1 MFSFGRNQSG
11 QCGHVKL
18 HTFNTPKLIEGLSHA
33 NIVQAAAGAKHSLF
47 LTDEGVVYAC
57 GENKNGKLGIGK
69 KHAKR
74 EIITKPMQIDYN
86 GAPIVQIGC
95 GGDFS
100 AILDID
106 GNLYTFG
113 FPEYGQLGK

>member
-1 MFSFGRNQSG
+1 
-11 QCGHVKL
+11 
-18 HTFNTPKLIEGLSHA
+18 
-33 NIVQAAAGAKHSLF
+33 
-47 LTDEGVVYAC
+47 
-57 GENKNGKLGIGK
+57 
-69 KHAKR
+69 
-74 EIITKPMQIDYN
+74 MQIDYN

>member
-47 LTDEGVVYAC
+47 LTDEGVVYV
-57 GENKNGKLGIGK
+57 KIK
-69 KHAKR
+69 
-74 EIITKPMQIDYN
+74 M
-86 GAPIVQIGC
+86 V
-95 GGDFS
+95 
-100 AILDID
+100 
-106 GNLYTFG
+106 NLAL
-113 FPEYGQLGK
+113 ERNMRSEKS